1 MGARTRRPLLLL
13 GLVLLAAPVFAQ
25 EIGRDADLSPAP
37 RRGSDRV
44 FQSGTDLVV
53 LPVTVTDARQKYV
66 TGLTM
71 ADFQVFEDGLL
82 QDLAFFAADPVPL
95 DLAILLDTS
104 ASMSD
109 KIAMAQE
116 AAVGFVRSL
125 RAEDRASVIAFN
137 DAARVRQPLVADLAR
152 VEAAIRETT
161 PGGGTALYT
170 ALYIALK
177 ELARQSPTTGEV
189 RRQGIVLLSDGED
202 TRSLVTSD
210 DVLEL
215 VRRSG
220 IMIYTISL
228 TSGPAASRGQTAA
241 KGHRGN
247 TRSWFKS
254 QSDYLMRRLAEETGG
269 RAFFP
274 IGIEELT
281 PVYGLIAEELA
292 QQYTL
297 GYSPKHPG
305 RDGAFRRIAVRLG
318 SQPGARPRTRLGYLA
333 SGARGTRTGLGETS
347 RSASE

>member
-1 MGARTRRPLLLL
+1 MGVRQLLLL
-13 GLVLLAAPVFAQ
+13 GVVLLTAPIALASAQ
-25 EIGRDADLSPAP
+25 DSDRLAVP
-37 RRGSDRV
+37 RRGPDPV

-53 LPVTVTDARQKYV
+53 LPLTVTDARQKYV

-71 ADFQVFEDGLL
+71 ADFQVYEDGIL

-104 ASMSD
+104 ASMQGRL
-109 KIAMAQE
+109 AMAQD

-125 RAEDRASVIAFN
+125 RAGDRASVIEFS

-152 VEAAIRETT
+152 VESAIRETT
-161 PGGGTALYT
+161 TGGGTALYT

-177 ELARQSPTTGEV
+177 ELTRQSTTSGEV
-189 RRQGIVLLSDGED
+189 RRQAIVLLSDGDD
-202 TRSLVTSD
+202 TRSLITSD
-210 DVLEL
+210 DVVEL

-220 IMIYTISL
+220 IVIYTISIRAGL
-228 TSGPAASRGQTAA
+228 GAPGGHTATSG
-241 KGHRGN
+241 HRSS
-247 TRSWFKS
+247 TRSWFES
-254 QSDYLMRRLAEETGG
+254 ESDYLMRMLAEETGG

-297 GYSPKHPG
+297 GYSPKNP
-305 RDGAFRRIAVRLG
+305 RLDGAFRRIAVRLP

-333 SGARGTRTGLGETS
+333 SGARRADGR
-347 RSASE
+347 R